1 MPLMLRLSTFLNL
14 LFLTFAF
21 QASSSS
27 LQHQQHSRRR
37 TSSCPQ
43 QLYGWGGWFQQ
54 QSAEAETDPKEV
66 VGEEVPD
73 TTTNTWSPRSKHW
86 INDDFFQTK
95 IAMKLSK
102 QIQQEQEQQKQQEHD
117 DGTENEP
124 KITNIYKTEND
135 NVVAV
140 EIESAITSSDIH
152 TIKALSSCIRATDCL
167 SGQHRQRSF
176 GNGQGGNDWGQSF
189 HRHTVFEESGM
200 RFCVGSQRNYLP

>member
-14 LFLTFAF
+14 LFLSFAF

-37 TSSCPQ
+37 TSSCRQ

-95 IAMKLSK
+95 MAMKLSK
-102 QIQQEQEQQKQQEHD
+102 QIQSNKNKNNKNNKKMMTVLRTSQKLQIFIKMKMIMLLLSKLNQLLHQVIFIQS
-117 DGTENEP
+117 
-124 KITNIYKTEND
+124 KHYQ
-135 NVVAV
+135 VAYV
-140 EIESAITSSDIH
+140 
-152 TIKALSSCIRATDCL
+152 
-167 SGQHRQRSF
+167 
-176 GNGQGGNDWGQSF
+176 
-189 HRHTVFEESGM
+189 
-200 RFCVGSQRNYLP
+200 LPTA